1 MSEGSLGRLS
11 EFWERVAIVPF
22 AVDHVEAWAD
32 YWYRSPH
39 SEHVRRVMQPPKDG
53 DEIKFRERWL
63 EGAQA
68 GAVTKTVVATL
79 DGNPI
84 GAFGL
89 LPLREEDADIHAHFW
104 EPNARGQGIGL
115 VAVTKAARA
124 LIEAHNLSRLL
135 LKPPKENPYSSRAA
149 RKLGLRHLGE
159 EILTYEELLPGIWAD
174 VYEMTAADVSRLE
187 AELRVSLTPR

>member
-11 EFWERVAIVPF
+11 SLWERVAIVPF

-32 YWYRSPH
+32 YWYHSPH
-39 SEHVRRVMQPPKDG
+39 SEHVRRMMRPPKDG
-53 DEIKFRERWL
+53 DEAEFREQWL
-63 EGAQA
+63 ERARA

-89 LPLREEDADIHAHFW
+89 LPLRQDDADIHAHFW
-104 EPNARGQGIGL
+104 DPSARGRGVGL
-115 VAVTKAARA
+115 VAVRKAARR
-124 LIEAHNLSRLL
+124 LMEFHQLRRLL

-159 EILTYEELLPGIWAD
+159 ELLTYEELVPGIWAD
-174 VYEMTAADVSRLE
+174 VYEMTGADLSRLE
-187 AELRVSLTPR
+187 AEMRAQRRC